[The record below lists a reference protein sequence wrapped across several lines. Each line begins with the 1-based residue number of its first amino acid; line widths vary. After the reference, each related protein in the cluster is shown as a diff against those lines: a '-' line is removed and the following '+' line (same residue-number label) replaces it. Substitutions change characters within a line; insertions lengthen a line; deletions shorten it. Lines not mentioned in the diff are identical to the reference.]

1 MQVLSNGFKHQTTT
15 DWLFSLTPDAMAVDD
30 RISSHTPSYA
40 TSSHSSSPTLWRLL
54 ASLLPRC
61 RSDLL
66 PPTRDFSHKQ
76 RLGKGRA
83 GADWSGFAFHAK
95 KNLVELLF
103 WVKQCH
109 LHNLIHLNPLLPI
122 CPDCSKCPNPVT
134 SPCISAPLHSRP
146 RWLSDLLA
154 PDRAQ
159 NISPKLRFSPKKA

>member
-1 MQVLSNGFKHQTTT
+1 MPPPATPAALPSGGSLHLCCPGVDQTCCRQHETFHTNKGLGRGGRVLTGLVLQFM
-15 DWLFSLTPDAMAVDD
+15 L
-30 RISSHTPSYA
+30 
-40 TSSHSSSPTLWRLL
+40 
-54 ASLLPRC
+54 
-61 RSDLL
+61 
-66 PPTRDFSHKQ
+66 
-76 RLGKGRA
+76 
-83 GADWSGFAFHAK
+83 K

-159 NISPKLRFSPKKA
+159 NISPKLRFGPKKGIISTNSL